1 MKYLK
6 LTFLAF
12 SCFFICSVS
21 KGQSAKQNPKTT
33 KTAYYYSF
41 EGAKSLSDVE
51 VLKDELFALKG
62 VTEFKPIYKFEK
74 NAAQIIVIV
83 QEKERTSEGDKLF
96 EITDLKKILIK
107 HGYAPLELTMESLP
121 IE

>member
-6 LTFLAF
+6 LTFIAF
-12 SCFFICSVS
+12 SCLFICSVS
-21 KGQSAKQNPKTT
+21 KGQSSKQNPQIT
-33 KTAYYYSF
+33 KTAYFYSF

-51 VLKDELFALKG
+51 ILKDELFALKG
-62 VTEFKPIYKFEK
+62 VTEFKPIFKFE
-74 NAAQIIVIV
+74 NNSARIIVV
-83 QEKERTSEGDKLF
+83 VKEKMRTSEGDKLF

-107 HGYAPLELTMESLP
+107 HGYIPIELTTEVLP

>member
-21 KGQSAKQNPKTT
+21 KGQSQKPNPQLT

-51 VLKDELFALKG
+51 LLKDELMALKG
-62 VTEFKPIYKFEK
+62 VIKFKPVFKSENK
-74 NAAQIIVIV
+74 LAQIIVIV
-83 QEKERTSEGDKLF
+83 EEKKRIYESEKMF
-96 EITDLKKILIK
+96 EITDLKKILIQ
-107 HGYAPLELTMESLP
+107 HGFMPYELKIETLPME
-121 IE
+121 

>member
-6 LTFLAF
+6 LTFIVL

-21 KGQSAKQNPKTT
+21 KGQSSKQSPQIT

-62 VTEFKPIYKFEK
+62 VTEFKPIFKTEK
-74 NAAQIIVIV
+74 NSAQIIVV
-83 QEKERTSEGDKLF
+83 VKEKKRTSEGETLF

-107 HGYAPLELTMESLP
+107 HGYVPLELRTETLP

>member
-6 LTFLAF
+6 LTFIVL

-21 KGQSAKQNPKTT
+21 KGQSSKKNPQIT

-41 EGAKSLSDVE
+41 EGARSLSDVE
-51 VLKDELFALKG
+51 VLKDEVFALKG
-62 VTEFKPIYKFEK
+62 VTEFKPIFKTEK
-74 NAAQIIVIV
+74 NSAQIIVV
-83 QEKERTSEGDKLF
+83 VKEKRRTTEGETLF

-107 HGYAPLELTMESLP
+107 HGYVPLELRMETLP